1 MVRVI
6 IMKQYI
12 SYLKEDIAYFIYKIK
27 DFFQAK
33 KVDKPIVKSVDEAI
47 DMIINNNASISR
59 FGDGEFNLLQGESI
73 NFQDYNEGLAL
84 KLRNIL
90 VSRDDNII
98 VCIPDVFNGLEE
110 YVTYS
115 KKVWTALLAQNRKK
129 WCNILDM
136 NKIYY
141 NAFISRPYV
150 IYKDKSKCESKFENL
165 RRIWN
170 DKELLIVEGEKSKLG
185 IGNDL
190 FNNSKSIKRIICPS
204 INAYLKYN
212 EILKNVE
219 KYGEKKL
226 VLIALGP
233 TATILSYDLFKLG
246 FQAIDIGHIDIE
258 YEWFLKK
265 AIGKIKISGKF
276 TNEAIDG
283 NEVEEVVYKEY
294 YDQIVERI
302 L

>member
-1 MVRVI
+1 
-6 IMKQYI
+6 MKQYI

-90 VSRDDNII
+90 VSKDDNII

-185 IGNDL
+185 IGDDL

-283 NEVEEVVYKEY
+283 NEVEEIVYKEY